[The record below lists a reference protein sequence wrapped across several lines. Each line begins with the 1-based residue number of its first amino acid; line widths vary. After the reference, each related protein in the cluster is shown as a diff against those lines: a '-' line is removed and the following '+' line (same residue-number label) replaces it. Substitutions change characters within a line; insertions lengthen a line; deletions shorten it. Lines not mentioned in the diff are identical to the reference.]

1 MLRCGYKSMVKLL
14 LRPGT
19 RGVGIEISAHSTV
32 VDVVDAI
39 EDVVEGVVVDVVQV
53 DEITSALVTTA
64 DAGATRYGP
73 KNSSAMT
80 VSNAT
85 KRVFFINMTIAK
97 SWKETY
103 VATDLDL
110 NNSYFTQPPTHKELF
125 DGCEAQCKVSQ
136 DVIN

>member
-1 MLRCGYKSMVKLL
+1 MVKKLFAPAECAAGMTPDKL
-14 LRPGT
+14 
-19 RGVGIEISAHSTV
+19 
-32 VDVVDAI
+32 VDAGDDGSI
-39 EDVVEGVVVDVVQV
+39 EDEDDDELVE
-53 DEITSALVTTA
+53 STA
-64 DAGATRYGP
+64 DAGAIRYGP